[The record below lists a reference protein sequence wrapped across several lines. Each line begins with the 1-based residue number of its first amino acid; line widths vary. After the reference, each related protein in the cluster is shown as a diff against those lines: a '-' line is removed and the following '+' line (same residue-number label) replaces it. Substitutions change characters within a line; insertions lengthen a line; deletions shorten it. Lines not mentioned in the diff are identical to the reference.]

1 MSYVMYM
8 ISVRYVP
15 ILFLLLR
22 YVLSISLYGLSLGC
36 LLYSSKM
43 YCYNS
48 VKAKDF
54 AHVWSLVSASQSF
67 SSLAGIMVT
76 GIGGYLFP
84 INMPR
89 PLFVFPVPHS

>member
-1 MSYVMYM
+1 MC
-8 ISVRYVP
+8 
-15 ILFLLLR
+15 LLPR

-76 GIGGYLFP
+76 GIICFQ
-84 INMPR
+84 
-89 PLFVFPVPHS
+89 

>member
-1 MSYVMYM
+1 MCPHAPCIIMCH
-8 ISVRYVP
+8 P
-15 ILFLLLR
+15 R
-22 YVLSISLYGLSLGC
+22 YVLSTTLYGLSLGC

-76 GIGGYLFP
+76 GIDIYFQ
-84 INMPR
+84 
-89 PLFVFPVPHS
+89 

>member
-1 MSYVMYM
+1 M
-8 ISVRYVP
+8 
-15 ILFLLLR
+15 
-22 YVLSISLYGLSLGC
+22 LSTTLYGLSLGC

-54 AHVWSLVSASQSF
+54 AHVWSLVFASQSF

-76 GIGGYLFP
+76 GRQKYWYLFP
-84 INMPR
+84 INMLR
-89 PLFVFPVPHS
+89 PLFVFPAPHS